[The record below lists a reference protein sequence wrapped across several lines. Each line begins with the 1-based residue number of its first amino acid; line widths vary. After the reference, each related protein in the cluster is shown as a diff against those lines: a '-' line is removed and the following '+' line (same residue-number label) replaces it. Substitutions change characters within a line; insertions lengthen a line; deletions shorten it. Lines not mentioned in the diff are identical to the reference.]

1 MSKRKIAVATKEN
14 ERDFRTRD
22 VVALYLGKYR
32 NASQI
37 DAMNTIGSLL
47 TGIANFSYLVEDHR
61 IKANTVLASQ
71 HKWLPSLEYNRE
83 GYGKWIA
90 NIEDNH
96 GENLIIEL

>member
-1 MSKRKIAVATKEN
+1 MSKKKIAVATKAN
-14 ERDFRTRD
+14 ERDFKTRD

-32 NASQI
+32 NIKQI
-37 DAMNTIGSLL
+37 NVMNKIGALL
-47 TGIANFSYLVEDHR
+47 TGITDFSYLMEDHR
-61 IKANTVLASQ
+61 IKANIVLASQ

-83 GYGKWIA
+83 DYGKWIA